1 MREEEKYE
9 NELLPE
15 EEYQIPEDIE
25 TRQKG
30 DGKLSN
36 SGLGGID
43 LPDNVQKWLLVVLV
57 ICLIGVIVWGKGT
70 YEDRLDEK
78 DAHIAE
84 LEKKD
89 CAKELEV
96 YINLIHKL
104 QKSQSN
110 QIQATEGGLE
120 RSREITDQYEQ
131 VDNSVEHLIKK
142 K

>member
-15 EEYQIPEDIE
+15 EYQIPEDID
-25 TRQKG
+25 TSQKG
-30 DGKLSN
+30 NGKLSN

-57 ICLIGVIVWGKGT
+57 ICLIGIIIWGKGT

-131 VDNSVEHLIKK
+131 VDNNVEHLIKQR
-142 K
+142 

>member
-15 EEYQIPEDIE
+15 EYQIPEDID
-25 TRQKG
+25 TSQKG
-30 DGKLSN
+30 NGKLSN

-57 ICLIGVIVWGKGT
+57 ICLIGIIIWGKGT

>member
-15 EEYQIPEDIE
+15 EYQIPEDID
-25 TRQKG
+25 TSQKG
-30 DGKLSN
+30 NGKLSN

-57 ICLIGVIVWGKGT
+57 ICLIGIIIWGKGT

-110 QIQATEGGLE
+110 QIQAT
-120 RSREITDQYEQ
+120 DQYEQ

>member
-15 EEYQIPEDIE
+15 EYQIPEDID
-25 TRQKG
+25 TGQKG
-30 DGKLSN
+30 NGKLSN

-57 ICLIGVIVWGKGT
+57 ICLIGIIIWGKGT

-131 VDNSVEHLIKK
+131 VDNNVEHLIKQR
-142 K
+142 

>member
-15 EEYQIPEDIE
+15 EYQIPEDID
-25 TRQKG
+25 TSQKG
-30 DGKLSN
+30 NGKLSN

-57 ICLIGVIVWGKGT
+57 ICLIGIIIWGKGT

-142 K
+142 R

>member
-15 EEYQIPEDIE
+15 EYQIPEDID
-25 TRQKG
+25 TGQKG

-78 DAHIAE
+78 DKHIAE

-104 QKSQSN
+104 QKSQSS
-110 QIQATEGGLE
+110 QLQATEGGLE

-131 VDNSVEHLIKK
+131 VDNNVEHLIKK
-142 K
+142 

>member
-15 EEYQIPEDIE
+15 EYQIPEDID
-25 TRQKG
+25 TGQKG
-30 DGKLSN
+30 NGKLSN

-57 ICLIGVIVWGKGT
+57 ICLIGIIIWGKGT

-131 VDNSVEHLIKK
+131 VDNNVEHLINKR
-142 K
+142 

>member
-15 EEYQIPEDIE
+15 EYQIPEDID
-25 TRQKG
+25 TGQKG
-30 DGKLSN
+30 NGKLSN

-57 ICLIGVIVWGKGT
+57 ICLIGIIIWGKGT

>member
-15 EEYQIPEDIE
+15 EYQIPEDID
-25 TRQKG
+25 TGQKG
-30 DGKLSN
+30 NGKLSN

-57 ICLIGVIVWGKGT
+57 ICLIGIIIWGKGT

-110 QIQATEGGLE
+110 QIKATEGGLE

-131 VDNSVEHLIKK
+131 VDNNVEHLIKQR
-142 K
+142 

>member
-15 EEYQIPEDIE
+15 EYQIPEDID
-25 TRQKG
+25 TGQKG
-30 DGKLSN
+30 EGKLSN

-57 ICLIGVIVWGKGT
+57 ICLIGIIIWGKGT

-142 K
+142 R